1 MTANGWI
8 NWNVFDALIKLEYYF
23 TNLYVQLSRF
33 VNNKLIK
40 KQKSFI
46 YEILHRWIILR
57 TQIIKFFV
65 KLHRF
70 KTVVARIPF
79 LKSILKLMLVCR
91 PGKFLVPLNC
101 SMRNVREKYHIYEI
115 APTHNN
121 ISNITWQ
128 KENRLFGEIGDCAHS
143 FPLQSLSFLHPSEY

>member
-1 MTANGWI
+1 M
-8 NWNVFDALIKLEYYF
+8 FDALIKLEYYF

-91 PGKFLVPLNC
+91 PGKFLEPLNC

-115 APTHNN
+115 APTHIISVILHDKRKIGFSAKLAIVLILSLYNRYHFYTLVN
-121 ISNITWQ
+121 INIV
-128 KENRLFGEIGDCAHS
+128 KS
-143 FPLQSLSFLHPSEY
+143 